1 MPKDKK
7 EKKSKR
13 DEEIRKANKEIED
26 LVESIKDQMGADVK
40 VVKIKVPKPSPGQF
54 LIELL
59 FGLVINGL
67 LIVGTSGYFNYLE
80 YSTIW
85 NLLLFVLY
93 FTLVEKISSTI
104 MIGCFPSFIIK
115 TMGLGSFIPIGITLL
130 VTLIFPIFVT
140 IEDIGAAII
149 IFVIILV
156 VRTFLKSFLLEK
168 QFQKKMRGLK
178 KW

>member
-13 DEEIRKANKEIED
+13 DDEIRKANEEIED
-26 LVESIKDQMGADVK
+26 LVESIKDQIGADIK
-40 VVKIKVPKPSPGQF
+40 VVKVKVPKPSPGQF
-54 LIELL
+54 VIDLIL
-59 FGLVINGL
+59 GLIINGL

-93 FTLVEKISSTI
+93 FTLVEKISNAI
-104 MIGCFPSFIIK
+104 MMGCFPSFIIK
-115 TMGLGSFIPIGITLL
+115 TMGLGSFIPIGITLII
-130 VTLIFPIFVT
+130 TLIFPIFVT
-140 IEDIGAAII
+140 IENIGAAII

-156 VRTFLKSFLLEK
+156 VRVFLKTFFMEK
-168 QFQKKMRGLK
+168 QIQKKIRGLK
-178 KW
+178 K